1 MQLTKI
7 LNRIGAVAS
16 SDTLN
21 RVILSV
27 LQERKKQG
35 IQSLLVSEAFT
46 VASTDNIDFLQ
57 SHATVYSGNQ
67 HWHAT
72 SIQLIH
78 PKPSDIVRIRRKLFD
93 TTNITT
99 LSTASSQLS
108 RNESPPPPPQ
118 YTS

>member
-1 MQLTKI
+1 MQVKSISVYAEHILCTHECSFPFHVLLADAVESNGGSVQLSKI

-57 SHATVYSGNQ
+57 SHAAVYSGNQ
-67 HWHAT
+67 LC
-72 SIQLIH
+72 IG
-78 PKPSDIVRIRRKLFD
+78 
-93 TTNITT
+93 T
-99 LSTASSQLS
+99 LPAF
-108 RNESPPPPPQ
+108 N
-118 YTS
+118 